1 MIKPKPTEAELE
13 ILQTIWEFG
22 PSTVRQVNDRLQEL
36 REVGYT
42 TTLKIMQ
49 IMFQKG
55 LLSREKMGKLHIYQ
69 AEVSKETTQN
79 QVIKKLADG
88 FFHGSAMK
96 LAMHALGT
104 GKSSKEEIEEFRS
117 FLKKLEDGTD
127 GDK

>member
-1 MIKPKPTEAELE
+1 MIPKPTEAELE
-13 ILQTIWEFG
+13 ILQMIWECG
-22 PSTVRQVNDRLQEL
+22 PSTVRQSNDRLQKL

-88 FFHGSAMK
+88 FFHGSASSVEWGFTPP
-96 LAMHALGT
+96 LPHAVFVISLRAKFAT
-104 GKSSKEEIEEFRS
+104 APAVAFA
-117 FLKKLEDGTD
+117 
-127 GDK
+127 